1 MLYCCT
7 VQKAEQEVIAAQ
19 SAHAEAL
26 KQTAAV
32 HAAEL
37 AEKTANVQAVEVHV
51 LKCNSN
57 NLSM

>member
-1 MLYCCT
+1 VCCT
-7 VQKAEQEVIAAQ
+7 IQKAEQEVVAAQ

-37 AEKTANVQAVEVHV
+37 AGKTAHVQAVEVH
-51 LKCNSN
+51 LKHVAI
-57 NLSM
+57 LTVY